1 MSYIRLHVTAEGQT
15 EKNFVKRVLEKHLA
29 EYSVFTD
36 CRCVLTSKDKR
47 TGKEYR
53 GGFRRTATYT
63 TVKKDIQTWLKED
76 NNAEC
81 RFTTMFDYYALPKDF
96 PGMEFIKDISDPY
109 KKIRIL
115 ENALKTD
122 IGDNRFIPYIQL
134 HEFETLIFVNPDMLE
149 TEYFDSSAAIEKL
162 KQDLISVK
170 DQNPELI
177 NDNPSA
183 APSKRILSVI
193 PDYDKANIGP
203 EIVASIG
210 IEVLRESCRHFN
222 SWLQVLEN
230 LANKSD

>member
-36 CRCVLTSKDKR
+36 CRCVLTSKDNR

-53 GGFRRTATYT
+53 GGFRRTAAYT
-63 TVKKDIQTWLKED
+63 TVKRDIQTWHKED
-76 NNAEC
+76 RNPEC
-81 RFTTMFDYYALPKDF
+81 RFTIMFDYYALPKDF
-96 PGMEFIKDISDPY
+96 PGMELIKNITDPY
-109 KKIRIL
+109 EKIRIL

-134 HEFETLIFVNPDMLE
+134 HEFETLIFVKPEMLE
-149 TEYFDSSAAIEKL
+149 TEYFDSSDAIEKL
-162 KQDLISVK
+162 KHDLLSVK

-177 NDNPSA
+177 NDNYET
-183 APSKRILSVI
+183 APSKRIEAVI

-203 EIVASIG
+203 EIVALIG
-210 IEVLRESCRHFN
+210 IKKLQESCKHFN
-222 SWLQVLEN
+222 SWLEILEN
-230 LANKSD
+230 LAIDN